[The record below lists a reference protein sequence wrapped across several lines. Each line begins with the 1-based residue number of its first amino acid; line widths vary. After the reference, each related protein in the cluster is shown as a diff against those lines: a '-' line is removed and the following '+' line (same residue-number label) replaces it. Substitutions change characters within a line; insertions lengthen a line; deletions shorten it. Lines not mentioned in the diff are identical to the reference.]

1 MNQGAEKY
9 RLLLEKL
16 PHAFAYHQIVTD
28 TEGVPVDYI
37 FLEVNEAFEKMT
49 GLKRDEVIG
58 RKVTEVLPGIKK
70 SGFDWIG
77 VYGKVA
83 MSGKPVR
90 FENYSEP
97 LGRWYD
103 VSAYSDE
110 YGYFAVTF
118 HDITIQKNEKLI
130 LEKLIT
136 LIEENLQS
144 PVGELNYKDLTDGL
158 LELSGAR
165 FVAINTYDLGSNKS
179 VTRAIS
185 GMSAGIRKAG
195 SILGIDLVGKAW
207 EIIPERLNS
216 IKEGRLLRF
225 ANLYDS
231 ASGAIPKKVSALLEK
246 AFGIGEVYVAEIGHE
261 GKTIG
266 DLIMFMPRG
275 KTLEHP
281 KAIEL
286 YAAQIGIMLTRKE
299 TIEALQA
306 SEENYRQIVDNT
318 SDVIWVADKNLNVT
332 YVSPSVERLLGETV
346 DEHLEKNLEQKIT
359 PQSLEPIIKAF
370 QEEMEKEKDSSA
382 DKNRTLIIEVE
393 HYKADGKTIWVAMHI
408 SALRDNAGNMI
419 GFQGVTRD
427 IDERK
432 RVEEALQ
439 ESEMRSQALVKAIP
453 DLLFRF
459 NREGVYLEAVVKEEM
474 MLNPKGRELYRQN
487 KLIGKAMPEVLPVPI
502 ADKLMTGIEK
512 ALASGEIQV
521 FEYSYKVEGSE
532 HYFEARLAPI
542 GTTEVVSIV
551 RDITERKSHEDKLQY
566 ISFHDQ
572 LTGLYNRRYYE
583 NELKRLD
590 NSREHPIAVISADL
604 DGLKLI
610 NDTLGHSEGDKYL
623 KTGAE
628 LLKGALRT
636 SDILARVGGDE
647 FAVVLPNTTLEVGQ
661 RMVERIRHQIEEYNR
676 QKTSGP
682 PISMSI
688 GLAVSES
695 GEHSLEETY
704 NKADAAMYEDKK
716 QRREKEHK

>member
-1 MNQGAEKY
+1 MNLKADKY
-9 RLLLEKL
+9 RLLFENL
-16 PHAFAYHQIVTD
+16 PHAFAYHQVVTD
-28 TEGVPVDYI
+28 NEGTPVDFI
-37 FLEVNEAFEKMT
+37 FLEINEAFEKMT
-49 GLKRDEVIG
+49 GLKRGEVIG
-58 RKVTEVLPGIKK
+58 KKVTEVLPGIEK

-90 FENYSEP
+90 FENYAEQ

-110 YGYFAVTF
+110 PGYFAVAF
-118 HDITIQKNEKLI
+118 SDITFPKSEKSI

-136 LIEENLQS
+136 LVEENLQS

-158 LELSGAR
+158 LELSGAK
-165 FVAINTYDLGSNKS
+165 FVAINTYDLDNNKT

-207 EIIPERLNS
+207 DIIPERLNS

-231 ASGAIPKKVSALLEK
+231 ASGAIPKKVSTLLEK

-266 DLIMFMPRG
+266 DLIMFMPRD

-286 YAAQIGIMLTRKE
+286 YATQIGIMLVRKE

-306 SEENYRQIVDNT
+306 
-318 SDVIWVADKNLNVT
+318 
-332 YVSPSVERLLGETV
+332 
-346 DEHLEKNLEQKIT
+346 
-359 PQSLEPIIKAF
+359 
-370 QEEMEKEKDSSA
+370 
-382 DKNRTLIIEVE
+382 
-393 HYKADGKTIWVAMHI
+393 
-408 SALRDNAGNMI
+408 
-419 GFQGVTRD
+419 
-427 IDERK
+427 
-432 RVEEALQ
+432 
-439 ESEMRSQALVKAIP
+439 SEMRSQALVKAIP

-474 MLNPKGRELYRQN
+474 MLHPKARELYRQN
-487 KLIGKAMPEVLPVPI
+487 RLIGKAMPDVLPVPI

-512 ALASGEIQV
+512 ALANGEIQV

-551 RDITERKSHEDKLQY
+551 RDITERKSHEEKLQY

-661 RMVERIRHQIEEYNR
+661 RMVERMRHQIEEYNR
-676 QKTSGP
+676 QKSSGP

>member
-1 MNQGAEKY
+1 MNQKTEKY
-9 RLLLEKL
+9 RLLLDKL
-16 PHAFAYHQIVTD
+16 PHAFAYHQVVTD
-28 TEGVPVDYI
+28 NEGTPVDYT

-49 GLKRDEVIG
+49 GLKRGKVIG
-58 RKVTEVLPGIKK
+58 KKVTEVLPGIEK

-83 MSGKPVR
+83 TSGKPVR

-110 YGYFAVTF
+110 PGYFAATF

-136 LIEENLQS
+136 LVEENLQS
-144 PVGELNYKDLTDGL
+144 PIGELNYRDLTDGL
-158 LELSGAR
+158 LELSGAK
-165 FVAINTYDLGSNKS
+165 FVAINTYDLGSNKTI
-179 VTRAIS
+179 TRAIS
-185 GMSAGIRKAG
+185 GISAGIRKAG
-195 SILGIDLVGKAW
+195 NILGIDLVGRAW
-207 EIIPERLNS
+207 DIIPERLNA
-216 IKEGRLLRF
+216 IREGRLLRF

-231 ASGAIPKKVSALLEK
+231 ASGAIPKKVSTLLEK

-299 TIEALQA
+299 TIGALRE
-306 SEENYRQIVDNT
+306 SEEKYRKIVDNV
-318 SDVIWVADKNLNVT
+318 SDVVWTADLNFNFT
-332 YVSPSVERLLGETV
+332 YISPSIEKMVGEPV
-346 DEHLEKNLEQKIT
+346 DSYLQKTMAEKIT
-359 PQSLEPIIKAF
+359 PESLQAVSRALEA
-370 QEEMEKEKDSSA
+370 ELEKENDPDSDKDRSA
-382 DKNRTLIIEVE
+382 MIEVE
-393 HYKADGKTIWVAMHI
+393 QYRADGSTMWVAMHV
-408 SALRDNAGNMI
+408 SAVRDQKGNI
-419 GFQGVTRD
+419 VGFQGVTRD
-427 IDERK
+427 IAERK
-432 RVEEALQ
+432 RVEEALK
-439 ESEMRSQALVKAIP
+439 ESEMRSKALVKAIP

-459 NREGVYLEAVVKEEM
+459 NREGVYLEAVVKEEV
-474 MLNPKGRELYRQN
+474 MLHPKARELFRQDR
-487 KLIGKAMPEVLPVPI
+487 LIGKTMAEVLPVPI
-502 ADKLMTGIEK
+502 AAKLMTGIEK

-521 FEYSYKVEGSE
+521 FEYSYKLEDLE

-647 FAVVLPNTTLEVGQ
+647 FAVVLPDTTLEVAQ
-661 RMVERIRHQIEEYNR
+661 RMVERMRHQIEEYNR
-676 QKTSGP
+676 KKTSGP
-682 PISMSI
+682 PVSMSI